1 VVPATHA
8 VWQFATASSWRC
20 RTRSPPAPVSPRPR
34 WRRSGYSGGRSR
46 AGHPDLGQSLNN
58 LATFYEK
65 QDRYPDSEPLFKRA
79 LAAIYQKAA
88 GPEHPAVS
96 TLLNNIGQVDRCRAV
111 LLKASR

>member
-1 VVPATHA
+1 
-8 VWQFATASSWRC
+8 
-20 RTRSPPAPVSPRPR
+20 
-34 WRRSGYSGGRSR
+34 
-46 AGHPDLGQSLNN
+46 
-58 LATFYEK
+58 
-65 QDRYPDSEPLFKRA
+65 LFKRA